1 MGHLHLVL
9 SFVTSLFHCVCMCP
23 IGSQGSN
30 SDHKQRRPISVS
42 HIVLGLLASILK
54 GGGEEE
60 VKDKKLQFEADMIIY
75 LKNKN

>member
-1 MGHLHLVL
+1 
-9 SFVTSLFHCVCMCP
+9 MCP
-23 IGSQGSN
+23 SGSQGSN

-42 HIVLGLLASILK
+42 HIVLGLLANILK

-75 LKNKN
+75 LKKKMKDESLTMVLDIKLE